1 MVRIP
6 VPREDHGRGDFLSEN
21 ILMKME
27 SATDT
32 RMTVEHKVL
41 QRKRALKDNED
52 AERLEQLRATRGLAA
67 ITAPHRFLFSHF
79 VCLTWTL

>member
-6 VPREDHGRGDFLSEN
+6 VPIKDHGRGGFLSEK

-41 QRKRALKDNED
+41 QRKRALKDNEGAD
-52 AERLEQLRATRGLAA
+52 DWNNYEPRLASQPSQRHTD
-67 ITAPHRFLFSHF
+67 FSF
-79 VCLTWTL
+79 RTSCA